1 MLKIKDYQMKKI
13 LLLFAAFLALL
24 SLYSCQNEILE
35 TKGSPEY
42 LEEIKQWDQRRI
54 ERLKADDG
62 WLNLVG
68 RTWLKPGEN
77 KFGSAKDNDVII
89 ESDKVPEYMGVFVFQ
104 DSSVTMIVNDGVDV
118 LLNGEP
124 VKEMVMIGDGN
135 KDMTVFQYGPIKW
148 NLIVRD
154 TLYGIRFRDLESE
167 FVKSF
172 KGIERFSVNED
183 WRIEAKFEA
192 YDPPKKIYVPNVL
205 GQIDEEP
212 SPGAFVFSKDNQI
225 YKLDAIDAGD
235 RLWLIFADGTSGEE
249 TYGGGRFLYTDSK
262 ADSAGKVIVDFN
274 KAYNPPCVLTKF
286 ATCPLPPKQNYITLR
301 ITAGEKMYGE
311 KH

>member
-1 MLKIKDYQMKKI
+1 MLKIKDYQMKKS

-24 SLYSCQNEILE
+24 SLYSCQNENLE

-42 LEEIKQWDQRRI
+42 LEEIKQWDQHRI

-183 WRIEAKFEA
+183 WRIEATFEA
-192 YDPPKKIYVPNVL
+192 YNPPKKIYVPNVL

-286 ATCPLPPKQNYITLR
+286 ATCPLPPKQNYIKLR

>member
-1 MLKIKDYQMKKI
+1 MK
-13 LLLFAAFLALL
+13 LLLFSLALSL
-24 SLYSCQNEILE
+24 LILFLYSCKTETLE
-35 TKGSPEY
+35 TKGTPEY
-42 LEEIKQWDQRRI
+42 LEEIKQWDQRRM

-68 RTWLKPGEN
+68 RTWLKHGEN
-77 KFGSAKDNDVII
+77 KFGSAKNNDVII
-89 ESDKVPEYMGVFVFQ
+89 ESDKVPEHMGVFAFQ
-104 DSSVTMIVNDGVDV
+104 DSSVTMKVNDGVEI
-118 LLNGEP
+118 LLNSNP
-124 VKEMVMIGDGN
+124 VKEMKMIGDES
-135 KDMTVFQYGPIKW
+135 KDITVFQYGPIKW
-148 NLIVRD
+148 NLIIRD

-167 FVKSF
+167 FVKTF
-172 KGIERFSVNED
+172 KRIERFPVNED
-183 WRIEAKFEA
+183 WRIKADYQV
-192 YDPPKKIYVPNVL
+192 YDPPKKIFVPNVL

-212 SPGAFVFSKDNQI
+212 SPGAVVFTKENQT

-235 RLWLIFADGTSGEE
+235 RLWFIFADGTSGEE

-286 ATCPLPPKQNYITLR
+286 ATCPLPPKDNYISLR

-311 KH
+311 NH